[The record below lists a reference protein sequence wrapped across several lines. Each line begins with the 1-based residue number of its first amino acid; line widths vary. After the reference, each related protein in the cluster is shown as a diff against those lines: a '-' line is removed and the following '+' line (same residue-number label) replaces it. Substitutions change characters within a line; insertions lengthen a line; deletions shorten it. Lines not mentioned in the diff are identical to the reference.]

1 MPDIVTRV
9 EDLETAAVAIT
20 QVAHQVRNIEET
32 ICGQSQVSTMNTTN
46 TSLLT
51 QRVQNIEVAL
61 FELERAAESLTAR
74 LEERRE
80 DLDIEDHALKQLEG
94 VL

>member
-9 EDLETAAVAIT
+9 EGLEAAVY
-20 QVAHQVRNIEET
+20 
-32 ICGQSQVSTMNTTN
+32 GQSQVSATNNTN

-61 FELERAAESLTAR
+61 FELGRAAERISAL
-74 LEERRE
+74 LEVEGHE
-80 DLDIEDHALKQLEG
+80 DLEIKDDALKQLEG